1 MLHISIAAETI
12 GYVGSFPVTNALL
25 STWIIMAFLLIT
37 SLVLTQQLKRKP
49 GRMQVALET
58 LVGGLFSFFENIGG
72 NHGKHYA
79 PLAVAIFIF
88 VLSSNWFGLLP
99 GVGTIGVNE
108 YSSPQE
114 THTDSSVLTPQI
126 VEAATETT
134 DTHEEVVPA
143 ETTEQSEGTT
153 MQDEVHAEEA
163 EEHVTFIPLFR
174 APTADLNTTI
184 ALALIAVF
192 VIQYYGFRFAGGT
205 YFKRFFNVKSPIF
218 FFVGLLELVSDLSK
232 IISFAFRLF
241 GNIFAGEVLLA
252 VMAFLFAFLLPIP
265 FYGLELFV
273 GVVQALVFGMLTVVF
288 TSIAVTE
295 GEHLL
300 HGHKEKEAAEH

>member
-12 GYVGSFPVTNALL
+12 GYIGSFPVTNALL
-25 STWIIMAFLLIT
+25 STWIIMAFLLIA
-37 SLVLTQQLKRKP
+37 SVVLTSQLKRKP
-49 GRMQVALET
+49 GRLQVAIESI
-58 LVGGLFSFFENIGG
+58 VGGLFSFFENIGG

-79 PLAVAIFIF
+79 PLAVGIFIF
-88 VLSSNWFGLLP
+88 VLTSNWFGLLP
-99 GVGTIGVNE
+99 GVGTIGINE
-108 YSSPQE
+108 PSSTSTE
-114 THTDSSVLTPQI
+114 AHADESLLTPSI
-126 VEAATETT
+126 VEAATETNEEHTET
-134 DTHEEVVPA
+134 DV
-143 ETTEQSEGTT
+143 TEGSEHGTT
-153 MQDEVHAEEA
+153 VQDEVHSEESA
-163 EEHVTFIPLFR
+163 EHVTFIPIFR

-184 ALALIAVF
+184 ALALISVF
-192 VIQYYGFRFAGGT
+192 VIQYYGFKFAGAT
-205 YFKRFFNVKSPIF
+205 YFKRFFNVRSPIF

-252 VMAFLFAFLLPIP
+252 VMAFLFAFFLPIP